1 MLVTAVA
8 LLAGC
13 GGTTDPEP
21 VAKTAPATTKTTAPS
36 APQATVQDFTSVVA
50 EHHADW
56 NAQVAKTEGYCLDPR
71 EIPLCNI
78 GYVTL
83 GNKAEVI
90 RLALSALH
98 KPSAPVYK
106 GVPPEQIKALLTE
119 TETAAG
125 AVRLATKALS
135 DAKCEDPMAPECIP
149 EYIAVGMALDE
160 LSRKLDAWS
169 VY

>member
-1 MLVTAVA
+1 MLVAA
-8 LLAGC
+8 AMLLASC

-21 VAKTAPATTKTTAPS
+21 VAKTAASTTTKAS

-56 NAQVAKTEGYCLDPR
+56 DDQVAKTEGYCLDPR
-71 EIPLCNI
+71 KIPLCNI

-90 RLALSALH
+90 RLSLSAVH
-98 KPSAPVYK
+98 NPGARVYR
-106 GVPPEQIKALLTE
+106 GVPPKQIKALLTE

-135 DAKCEDPMAPECIP
+135 DAKCADPMAPECIP